1 MKKILIVLTTL
12 FLTVLYLAS
21 HLAGQNH
28 NLSYKGLLRVLVL
41 EGAPHERGFEHGRA
55 LKKEIHELVK
65 LWKTDI
71 EKSYKMDAN
80 TFIAKFL
87 KRTNFQKAIKRWTPE
102 LLEEVKGIAEG
113 SGIDFP
119 TMFAFQL
126 IDEMWVLGRD
136 VQSEHCTTIG
146 VKKTDKNPSVV
157 AQNLDIPRF
166 YHGYQTLL
174 HIKDSKTSWEALVF
188 TIPGFIAANGLNNHA
203 VAVVVNAVQQ
213 LENSR
218 DGLPVAFVI
227 RGILKKR
234 SYEDAVQFIHTIKH
248 GAPQNYMIGGPENVG
263 SFECSTNK
271 TKRYIPFKDAS
282 FTYHTNHPLENLNYS
297 KRFLDYLKSRN
308 TPPQDYEYNCPRFK
322 SLQKIL
328 NNNSVRI
335 GINKLK
341 KIFSDR
347 ETIINNGGTYGC
359 TIMVLTENPELYIS
373 PGRPDEEPFVVF
385 KFSGSRDH

>member
-1 MKKILIVLTTL
+1 MKKTLIVLTTL
-12 FLTVLYLAS
+12 LLTVLYLAS
-21 HLAGQNH
+21 HLVGQTH
-28 NLSYKGLLRVLVL
+28 NLSYKGSLRILVL
-41 EGAPHERGFEHGRA
+41 EGTPYDRVFEHGRA

-65 LWKTDI
+65 LWKADI
-71 EKSYKMDAN
+71 EKSYKMNAN
-80 TFIAKFL
+80 NFITKFL
-87 KRTNFQKAIKRWTPE
+87 KRTNFQQAIKRWTPE

-174 HIKDSKTSWEALVF
+174 HMKDSKTSWEALVF
-188 TIPGFIAANGLNNHA
+188 TIPGFIAANGLNNHS

-227 RGILKKR
+227 RGILKKK

-271 TKRYIPFKDAS
+271 TKKYVPFKGAS

-328 NNNSVRI
+328 NDKSVRI

-359 TIMVLTENPELYIS
+359 TIMVLTENPELHLS
-373 PGRPDEEPFVVF
+373 PGRPDEEPFAVF
-385 KFSGSRDH
+385 KFSGSISR